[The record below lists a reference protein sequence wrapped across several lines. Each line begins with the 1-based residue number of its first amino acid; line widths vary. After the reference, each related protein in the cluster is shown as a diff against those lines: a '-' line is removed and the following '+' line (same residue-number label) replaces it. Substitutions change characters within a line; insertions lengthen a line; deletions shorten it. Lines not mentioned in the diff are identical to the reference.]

1 MTAPLYAGALSALLA
16 LSIVLGLFV
25 GPRLREARETQ
36 EREAVLAAAVARLQ
50 RLCAPAVATV
60 YEAPISEG
68 EAERMQRLVA
78 FGAAMDVLRRRTS
91 WRGGMREVR
100 S

>member
-1 MTAPLYAGALSALLA
+1 MTALLA
-16 LSIVLGLFV
+16 AADDFEITVEEPEPSVMDLLSAVVERLSV
-25 GPRLREARETQ
+25 PRI
-36 EREAVLAAAVARLQ
+36 
-50 RLCAPAVATV
+50 ATL

-91 WRGGMREVR
+91 WRSGRQGVR